1 MEEEWCIVTHIG
13 TFPLFQPAGLQ
24 FVFHWFSRIFY
35 RMEKIIVFVCIRT
48 SGIVFCPTSESLL
61 SSKVS
66 GVLIIDVIYLF
77 IEKLFQSLK
86 AVAILVYSI
95 RRATP
100 NCLWVALL
108 LTAPVLFI
116 LLSLIESIGKKN
128 FCCCCWSHEAE
139 KQYCCHR
146 AFLI

>member
-1 MEEEWCIVTHIG
+1 
-13 TFPLFQPAGLQ
+13 
-24 FVFHWFSRIFY
+24 
-35 RMEKIIVFVCIRT
+35 MEKIIVFVCIRT

-100 NCLWVALL
+100 NCL
-108 LTAPVLFI
+108 
-116 LLSLIESIGKKN
+116 
-128 FCCCCWSHEAE
+128 
-139 KQYCCHR
+139 
-146 AFLI
+146 

>member
-1 MEEEWCIVTHIG
+1 M
-13 TFPLFQPAGLQ
+13 
-24 FVFHWFSRIFY
+24 FHWFSRIFY

-61 SSKVS
+61 SSEVS
-66 GVLIIDVIYLF
+66 GVLINDVIYLF
-77 IEKLFQSLK
+77 IQKLFQSLK

-108 LTAPVLFI
+108 LTAPVLSI
-116 LLSLIESIGKKN
+116 LLSLIESIGKKI
-128 FCCCCWSHEAE
+128 FVVVVQVM
-139 KQYCCHR
+139 KQRSSTAVTEH
-146 AFLI
+146 FLFRKIASFSSSYILQYTSSM